1 LRAQGFTV
9 SLLARIV
16 RAELAVARPEIVKA
30 GGRTLSMLRLTI
42 TDTGR
47 RAIAGMQLARGQR
60 VMTMPVRAEN
70 SPSSNRKSQCK
81 RPPGSK
87 PAALYR

>member
-1 LRAQGFTV
+1 MAVSLRNRGPGADQLRALEILAGSPDGCTEGVLRGQGFTV

-47 RAIAGMQLARGQR
+47 RAIAGM
-60 VMTMPVRAEN
+60 
-70 SPSSNRKSQCK
+70 
-81 RPPGSK
+81 
-87 PAALYR
+87 

>member
-1 LRAQGFTV
+1 MAVSPRNRGPGADRLRALEILAGSPQGCTEGALRAQGFTV

-47 RAIAGMQLARGQR
+47 RAIAGM
-60 VMTMPVRAEN
+60 
-70 SPSSNRKSQCK
+70 
-81 RPPGSK
+81 
-87 PAALYR
+87 